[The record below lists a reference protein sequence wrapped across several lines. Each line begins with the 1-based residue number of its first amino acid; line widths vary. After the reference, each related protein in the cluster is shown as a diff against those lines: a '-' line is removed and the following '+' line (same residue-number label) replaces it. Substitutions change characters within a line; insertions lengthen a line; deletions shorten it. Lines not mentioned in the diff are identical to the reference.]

1 MRIYKAAGPQPLELK
16 LRDSGEF
23 QLRSIVGKAG
33 DGNVLEYEGMFDWK
47 GTTLTLNC
55 QFKVETRLV
64 EEDAE
69 EPTAVRHRCRDAF
82 SGALVKDVLTLKWA
96 GRTDTLT
103 QEKEH

>member
-1 MRIYKAAGPQPLELK
+1 MRIYKAAGPEALELK

-23 QLRSIVGKAG
+23 QLRATHGRPG
-33 DGNVLEYEGMFDWK
+33 DGNILEYEGTFDWK
-47 GTTLTLNC
+47 GTTLALNC

-82 SGALVKDVLTLKWA
+82 SGALLKDVLTLKWA
-96 GRTDTLT
+96 GRTDVMK
-103 QEKEH
+103 QEQ